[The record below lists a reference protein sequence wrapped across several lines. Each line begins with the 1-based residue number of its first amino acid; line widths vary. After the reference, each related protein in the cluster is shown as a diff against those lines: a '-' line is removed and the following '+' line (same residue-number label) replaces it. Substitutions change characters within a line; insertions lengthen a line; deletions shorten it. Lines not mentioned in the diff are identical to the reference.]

1 MQSTAGTGVSAQ
13 LVGTCKDFSQSESD
27 VRTEGTFSDGLR
39 IADRACRPYAFA
51 LGLSFSRSVSVWLH
65 TIRMPASFC
74 SMEAIPVAH
83 EETCETCKCRIVGV
97 RNHRRGTFVDLCSAH
112 FEMLAEH
119 ERAAY
124 GAVESMPF
132 RSGLA
137 TPCPAHARVN
147 VHRCCHQARHRAG
160 SGGGDLGRAARARL
174 GLERCVLVDQHRRA
188 RFFLKPTEFGSQALQ
203 LDPAL
208 SRGRG
213 CSQRSRTAC
222 RQACA

>member
-1 MQSTAGTGVSAQ
+1 MFSLAPAFMHTWTEVSESRTMFGGNLRILRLLLSVIKKEA
-13 LVGTCKDFSQSESD
+13 LPELGRNFTQSESD
-27 VRTEGTFSDGLR
+27 VRTEGTFRKGLR

-51 LGLSFSRSVSVWLH
+51 LGLGFSRSVSVWLH

-97 RNHRRGTFVDLCSAH
+97 RNHRHGTFVDLCSAH

-132 RSGLA
+132 S
-137 TPCPAHARVN
+137 
-147 VHRCCHQARHRAG
+147 
-160 SGGGDLGRAARARL
+160 SDL
-174 GLERCVLVDQHRRA
+174 
-188 RFFLKPTEFGSQALQ
+188 P
-203 LDPAL
+203 
-208 SRGRG
+208 
-213 CSQRSRTAC
+213 
-222 RQACA
+222 